1 MTAATVLLEG
11 LGFGEGP
18 RWHDGKLW
26 FSDCYRRAV
35 YTVDLDGT
43 ETKIVDVPQQPS
55 GLGWLADGLRRCGR
69 REPEQPPSLGVDG
82 PADGCPRR
90 HRGGPRGWDLGGG
103 GVGCCLRAPRPTA
116 IRVQAPAGAR
126 LAAVRPGGG

>member
-1 MTAATVLLEG
+1 MSASVNSTLASGRGRHPHENSNARGGRAVRGERCEVMTAATVLLEG

-55 GLGWLADGLRRCGR
+55 GLGWL
-69 REPEQPPSLGVDG
+69 
-82 PADGCPRR
+82 
-90 HRGGPRGWDLGGG
+90 
-103 GVGCCLRAPRPTA
+103 
-116 IRVQAPAGAR
+116 
-126 LAAVRPGGG
+126 